1 MSRPQ
6 SKQGRHPNRQYAATE
21 HQTLVSRKLMVCA
34 IDFGTTYSGYAYS
47 MNNDP
52 RKIFCDHWN
61 SGTSTLISYK
71 TPTTVLLDAKQE
83 FLAFG
88 YEAERMYL
96 DLVEEEEDNN
106 LYYFRRFKMI
116 LYDKARTEVSIF
128 VLCCTSTFFRKK
140 KKSYTESC
148 FCGFMYCKI
157 STHTTLLNHVHLFV
171 SFFFSETY
179 Y

>member
-6 SKQGRHPNRQYAATE
+6 SKQGRHSNRQYAATE
-21 HQTLVSRKLMVCA
+21 HQTLVSRKMMVCA

-52 RKIFCDHWN
+52 RRIFCDHWN

-88 YEAERMYL
+88 Y
-96 DLVEEEEDNN
+96 DN
-106 LYYFRRFKMI
+106 MI

-128 VLCCTSTFFRKK
+128 VQYCTSTFFRKK
-140 KKSYTESC
+140 KKSYIE
-148 FCGFMYCKI
+148 
-157 STHTTLLNHVHLFV
+157 
-171 SFFFSETY
+171 
-179 Y
+179 